1 VSSRFS
7 GAIASVATVL
17 IAFGI
22 AGLAVLVVGANPLT
36 VYKSLFI
43 GAGFDWPFQFL
54 PGNPFGVVANE
65 FPLQSTLVAFSQLVL
80 VGLAVAF
87 AFRCGL
93 FNIGGQGQFWA
104 GAVAAIVVATHV
116 GGAGGTWL
124 AAIAAA
130 VAGALWA
137 GLAGSLKAFRGA
149 HEVISTIMLNWIA
162 IFGTKYLVG
171 TGGPF
176 TDASSNQPESKHLT
190 ESSMYPQVWGLLQPV
205 RLGILV
211 ALVAVVV
218 YWVVLERT
226 TLGYSVRAVGF
237 NSEGARFGG
246 VSVRRATVLSMAIA
260 GLFSG
265 LAGADQIL
273 GVSGKISSPEV
284 FGNTV
289 GFTGIAVALLGR
301 NKAVG
306 VVLSALLFAALAS
319 GSRQLSGEFSSSLA
333 RSLADVIQGII
344 ILGVGG
350 EAVVRW
356 ALTSRRTRPA
366 EPPGPT
372 VVEAQL

>member
-1 VSSRFS
+1 MTSRFS

-17 IAFGI
+17 LAFGI
-22 AGLAVLVVGANPLT
+22 AGLAVLIVGANPLT
-36 VYKSLFI
+36 VYKALFI

-54 PGNPFGVVANE
+54 PGNPFGVVATD

-80 VGLAVAF
+80 TGLAVAF

-93 FNIGGQGQFWA
+93 FNIGGQGQFWV
-104 GAVAAIVVATHV
+104 GGSAALIVATNV
-116 GGAGGTWL
+116 DGRSGTVLAVIAAALAGGTW
-124 AAIAAA
+124 AGIA
-130 VAGALWA
+130 G
-137 GLAGSLKAFRGA
+137 GLKAFRGA

-162 IFGTKYLVG
+162 IFGTKYLFG

-176 TDASSNQPESKHLT
+176 TDVASGQPESKHLA
-190 ESSMYPQVWGLLQPV
+190 ESSLYPQVWGLLQPV
-205 RLGILV
+205 RAGIFI
-211 ALVAVVV
+211 ALAAAFV
-218 YWVVLERT
+218 YWIVLERT
-226 TLGYSVRAVGF
+226 SLGYAVRAVGF
-237 NSEGARFGG
+237 NPEAARYGG
-246 VSVRRATVLSMAIA
+246 ISVRRAIALSMLIA
-260 GLFSG
+260 GLFAG

-284 FGNTV
+284 LGNTV

-301 NKAVG
+301 KKALG

-319 GSRQLSGEFSSSLA
+319 GSRQLSGEFSSTLA

-356 ALTSRRTRPA
+356 ALTSRRAKPEAPSVATEA
-366 EPPGPT
+366 PT
-372 VVEAQL
+372 

>member
-1 VSSRFS
+1 MTSRFS

-17 IAFGI
+17 LAFGI
-22 AGLAVLVVGANPLT
+22 AGLAVLIVGANPLT
-36 VYKSLFI
+36 VYKALFI

-54 PGNPFGVVANE
+54 PGNPFGVVAAD

-80 VGLAVAF
+80 TGLAVAF

-93 FNIGGQGQFWA
+93 FNIGGQGQFWV
-104 GAVAAIVVATHV
+104 GGSAALIVATNV
-116 GGAGGTWL
+116 DGRSGTVLAVIAAALAGGTW
-124 AAIAAA
+124 AGIA
-130 VAGALWA
+130 G
-137 GLAGSLKAFRGA
+137 GLKAFRGA

-162 IFGTKYLVG
+162 IFGTKYLFG

-176 TDASSNQPESKHLT
+176 TDVASGQPESKHLA
-190 ESSMYPQVWGLLQPV
+190 ESSLYPQVWGLLQPV
-205 RLGILV
+205 RAGIFI
-211 ALVAVVV
+211 ALAAAFV
-218 YWVVLERT
+218 YWIVLERT
-226 TLGYSVRAVGF
+226 SLGYAVRAVGF
-237 NSEGARFGG
+237 NPEAARYGG
-246 VSVRRATVLSMAIA
+246 ISVRRAIALSMLIA
-260 GLFSG
+260 GLFAG

-284 FGNTV
+284 LGNTV

-301 NKAVG
+301 KKALG

-319 GSRQLSGEFSSSLA
+319 GSRQLSGEFSSTLA

-356 ALTSRRTRPA
+356 ALTSRRAKPEAPSVATEA
-366 EPPGPT
+366 PT
-372 VVEAQL
+372 

>member
-1 VSSRFS
+1 MTTRFS
-7 GAIASVATVL
+7 GAIASLVTVL
-17 IAFGI
+17 LAFGI
-22 AGLAVLVVGANPLT
+22 AGLAVLLVGANPLT
-36 VYKSLFI
+36 VYKALFI

-54 PGNPFGVVANE
+54 PGNPFGVVATE

-80 VGLAVAF
+80 TGLAVAF

-93 FNIGGQGQFWA
+93 FNIGGQGQFWV
-104 GAVAAIVVATHV
+104 GAAAAVIVATHV
-116 GGAGGTWL
+116 GGGSGTVL

-130 VAGALWA
+130 LAGGAWAGIAGA
-137 GLAGSLKAFRGA
+137 LKAFRGA

-162 IFGTKYLVG
+162 IFGTKYLFG

-176 TDASSNQPESKHLT
+176 TDTASGQPESKHLAD
-190 ESSMYPQVWGLLQPV
+190 SSLYPHVWGLLQPV
-205 RLGILV
+205 RFGIFIALG
-211 ALVAVVV
+211 AAVV

-226 TLGYSVRAVGF
+226 TLGYAVRAVGF
-237 NSEGARFGG
+237 NAEAARYGG
-246 VSVRRATVLSMAIA
+246 ISVRRAIALSMLIA

-273 GVSGKISSPEV
+273 GVSGKIASPEV
-284 FGNTV
+284 LGNTV

-301 NKAVG
+301 NRALG

-319 GSRQLSGEFSSSLA
+319 GSRQLSGEFSSTLA

-356 ALTSRRTRPA
+356 ALTSRRAKPETPA
-366 EPPGPT
+366 VAAETP
-372 VVEAQL
+372 A

>member
-1 VSSRFS
+1 MTSRFS

-17 IAFGI
+17 LAVGI
-22 AGLAVLVVGANPLT
+22 AGLAVLIVGANPLT
-36 VYKSLFI
+36 VYKALFI

-54 PGNPFGVVANE
+54 PGNPFGVVATD

-80 VGLAVAF
+80 TGLAVAF

-93 FNIGGQGQFWA
+93 FNIGGQGQFWV
-104 GAVAAIVVATHV
+104 GGSAALIVATNV
-116 GGAGGTWL
+116 DGRSGTVLAVIAAALAGGTW
-124 AAIAAA
+124 AGIA
-130 VAGALWA
+130 G
-137 GLAGSLKAFRGA
+137 GLKAFRGA

-162 IFGTKYLVG
+162 IFGTKYLFG

-176 TDASSNQPESKHLT
+176 TDVASGQPESKHLA
-190 ESSMYPQVWGLLQPV
+190 ESSLYPQVWGLLQPV
-205 RLGILV
+205 RAGIFI
-211 ALVAVVV
+211 ALAAAFV
-218 YWVVLERT
+218 YWIVLERT
-226 TLGYSVRAVGF
+226 SLGYAVRAVGF
-237 NSEGARFGG
+237 NPEAARYGG
-246 VSVRRATVLSMAIA
+246 ISVRRAIALSMLIA
-260 GLFSG
+260 GLFAG

-284 FGNTV
+284 LGNTV

-301 NKAVG
+301 KKALG

-319 GSRQLSGEFSSSLA
+319 GSRQLSGEFSSTLA

-356 ALTSRRTRPA
+356 ALTSRRAKPEAPSVATEA
-366 EPPGPT
+366 PT
-372 VVEAQL
+372 